1 MDPKYK
7 SEVLLQRGAE
17 ALAKEKV
24 PLRLVAGRSEKI
36 VQPTFFSF
44 SACHRS
50 YSIHLGKTCYVLLP
64 GHPALRGGF

>member
-36 VQPTFFSF
+36 FQPTFCSF

-64 GHPALRGGF
+64 GHPALRSGF

>member
-24 PLRLVAGRSEKI
+24 PLRLVVGRSEK
-36 VQPTFFSF
+36 SF
-44 SACHRS
+44 NQHFVRFQLVTGP
-50 YSIHLGKTCYVLLP
+50 IL
-64 GHPALRGGF
+64 FI

>member
-17 ALAKEKV
+17 SLAKEKV

-36 VQPTFFSF
+36 FQPIFVRFW
-44 SACHRS
+44 
-50 YSIHLGKTCYVLLP
+50 LV
-64 GHPALRGGF
+64 RGPILFI

>member
-24 PLRLVAGRSEKI
+24 PLRLVAGRSE
-36 VQPTFFSF
+36 
-44 SACHRS
+44 
-50 YSIHLGKTCYVLLP
+50 SINQHFVRFRLVTGPIL
-64 GHPALRGGF
+64 FI

>member
-36 VQPTFFSF
+36 FQPTFCLL

-64 GHPALRGGF
+64 GHPDLRSGF

>member
-64 GHPALRGGF
+64 GHPALRDGF